1 MIQISATRQKAPLPN
16 HGATGGAHNL
26 KSNFGEVKGP
36 KGELSTY
43 LRRGRQTVADAYTS
57 SLEPLRLMA

>member
-1 MIQISATRQKAPLPN
+1 MIQISATWQKALLPT
-16 HGATGGAHNL
+16 HGARGGAHNL
-26 KSNFGEVKGP
+26 KNNFGEVTGP

-43 LRRGRQTVADAYTS
+43 LRRVRQPVADAYTS